1 MATKKSAKDKALD
14 EIKEMDQGS
23 AETKE
28 KAKSTKPKATK
39 PPAEDA
45 KEKEK
50 ITDHIDV
57 DAGRI
62 TSEEI
67 PADVDNAIKAGLD
80 RIRDAVDDKG
90 FDPDDEDA
98 PEPPETEKMKIITTK
113 NIPADQ
119 RFNRVSPV
127 VKATKT
133 QMITTKNMKEF
144 LSK

>member
-23 AETKE
+23 AETKDKE
-28 KAKSTKPKATK
+28 KAKSTKPKTTK
-39 PPAEDA
+39 IKAEEP
-45 KEKEK
+45 KEKEATWK
-50 ITDHIDV
+50 DV
-57 DAGRI
+57 EKKGDENMEKER
-62 TSEEI
+62 
-67 PADVDNAIKAGLD
+67 DLLAGLEK
-80 RIRDAVDDKG
+80 IRDAVDDGG

-113 NIPADQ
+113 NIPAAQ
-119 RFNRVSPV
+119 RFNKVSPV

-133 QMITTKNMKEF
+133 RMITTKNMKEF